1 VVKSTSENAQQ
12 NKHQRNSDRLNRH
25 SGKTEGVNVR
35 VQSQLP
41 CQTGLTSTAL
51 FLVGFMGAGK
61 TSVGR
66 ALAGRLN
73 WTFEDL
79 DERIERREQRTV
91 SEIFRDSGEPE
102 FRRAEHAALQSV
114 LEEIRSGAV
123 KIVALGGGAF
133 VQEQNSA
140 LLRASGVPTVFL
152 DAPVEELWQRCC
164 TQANEAGT
172 ERPLLRSIDEFRQL
186 YEARRPG
193 YLRAS
198 LGVQTGHRTLDEIAS
213 EIAEALAL
221 KKIEVR
227 AQEGEVE

>member
-1 VVKSTSENAQQ
+1 
-12 NKHQRNSDRLNRH
+12 LNRH

-41 CQTGLTSTAL
+41 CHGLTATAL

-79 DERIERREQRTV
+79 DERIERRAQRTV
-91 SEIFRDSGEPE
+91 SQIFRDLGEPE
-102 FRRAEHAALQSV
+102 FRRAEYSALRDV
-114 LEEIRSGAV
+114 LQEIRNGAV

-133 VQEQNSA
+133 VQEQNSV
-140 LLRASGVPTVFL
+140 LLSASGVPTVFL
-152 DAPVEELWQRCC
+152 DAPVAELWQRCC
-164 TQANEAGT
+164 TQASELGT
-172 ERPLLRSIDEFRQL
+172 ERPLLRSIDQFRQL

-198 LGVQTGHRTLDEIAS
+198 LGVQTGNRTLDEIAS
-213 EIAEALAL
+213 EIAEALSL
-221 KKIEVR
+221 KKIDVR
-227 AQEGEVE
+227 AQQGEVE